1 MELELTLV
9 QISMLL
15 LGGQAEDMLFFCAG
29 LWSKQGG
36 VSAAVQCN
44 DKSIARETLHVCLY

>member
-15 LGGQAEDMLFFCAG
+15 LGGQAEDMHFFPAG
-29 LWSKQGG
+29 QWRKRGG
-36 VSAAVQCN
+36 FSAAIKCN
-44 DKSIARETLHVCLY
+44 DKSIAHETLDSCVY

>member
-1 MELELTLV
+1 MELELMLV

-29 LWSKQGG
+29 LWSKRGG

-44 DKSIARETLHVCLY
+44 DKSIAHETLHVCLY

>member
-1 MELELTLV
+1 MLV

-29 LWSKQGG
+29 LWSKRGG

-44 DKSIARETLHVCLY
+44 DKSIAHETLHVCLY